1 MIICVHRSSLISKR
15 TRSRELRIW
24 SAGCST
30 GQEPYNT
37 AMVLDEYFGARKKS
51 WDTRILATDISMNVL
66 TKAKA
71 GIYNVE
77 DLKDVPSQWVSKY
90 FKRLPNGQYQVC
102 DQIRAEVIFPSA
114 QPDGT
119 VSIPQAD
126 GFNFFAAML

>member
-1 MIICVHRSSLISKR
+1 MREKEHFDYLRTQVLPYFEK

-37 AMVLDEYFGARKKS
+37 AMVLDEYFGARKKN

-77 DLKDVPSQWVSKY
+77 DLKDVPSQWAFHKSVVMIDC
-90 FKRLPNGQYQVC
+90 GQNLYRDNV
-102 DQIRAEVIFPSA
+102 
-114 QPDGT
+114 
-119 VSIPQAD
+119 
-126 GFNFFAAML
+126 